1 MRGGN
6 MGAIMKKIK
15 ILTVLAAALLAGALA
30 GCGGGSGENIARG
43 MEQIEQMDYE
53 EALKSFEAATV
64 NKENMQMVYR
74 GQGIAYMGMTDYENA
89 AASLEK
95 ALALSDARLSQID
108 YDINYYLATAYYRS
122 GQIEKAIAVYQAIT
136 DLRQGE
142 KDAWYLMG
150 TLELEQGDL
159 EAAQADFEQ
168 AVKAAKADYDLLIDI
183 FCSCSKYGHTELG
196 AAYLQTVLEDGSAR
210 LSDYDKGRMNF
221 YLGNYE
227 DARVSLEKVRDSYG
241 VSAVS
246 LLGQA
251 YEKLGDYNYAAS
263 VYSTYLET
271 KQADAEIY
279 NQLGL
284 CKLKVGDYQA
294 ALNAFQAGLAMEGNS
309 VMQSLR
315 FNEVV
320 AYEYLGQFEQAK
332 LAMAQYLALYPDDEK
347 AQRENVFLQTR

>member
-1 MRGGN
+1 M
-6 MGAIMKKIK
+6 IMKKNK
-15 ILTVLAAALLAGALA
+15 IYGVWAALLLMGALA
-30 GCGGGSGENIARG
+30 GCGSGAGENIEQG
-43 MEQIEQMDYE
+43 MQLIEQMDYE
-53 EALKSFEAATV
+53 GAIKSFEAATV
-64 NKENMQMVYR
+64 NKEDMQLIYR
-74 GQGIAYMGMTDYENA
+74 GQGIAYMGMTDYESA
-89 AASLEK
+89 AACLEK
-95 ALALSDARLSQID
+95 ALTLSDAHLSQID
-108 YDINYYLATAYYRS
+108 YDINYYLATAYYRG

-136 DLRQGE
+136 DLRPGE

-150 TLELEQGDL
+150 TLELERGDV
-159 EAAQADFEQ
+159 EAAQTDFEQ
-168 AVKAAKADYDLLIDI
+168 AVKVSKTDYDMLIDI
-183 FCSCSKYGHTELG
+183 FCSCSKYGQTELG
-196 AAYLQTVLEDGSAR
+196 NAYLQTVLEDDSAR

-227 DARVSLEKVRDSYG
+227 DARVSLEKVKDSYG

-271 KQADAEIY
+271 RQADAEIY

-284 CKLKVGDYQA
+284 CKLKVGDYEA
-294 ALNAFQAGLAMEGNS
+294 ALHAFQAGLSVEGNS

-332 LAMAQYLALYPDDEK
+332 LLMEQYLALYPDDEQ
-347 AQRENVFLQTR
+347 AQRENIFLQTR